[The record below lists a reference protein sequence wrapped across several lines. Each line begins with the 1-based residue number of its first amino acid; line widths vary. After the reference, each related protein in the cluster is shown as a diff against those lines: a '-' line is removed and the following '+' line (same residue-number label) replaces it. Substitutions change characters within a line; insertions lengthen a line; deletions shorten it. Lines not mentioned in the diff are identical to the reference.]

1 MKKLLKELLITQN
14 NLDAEKVL
22 RLPSYDIAQEVKQF
36 SIEDQVIL
44 LNTIPVLKALKF
56 FNI

>member
-1 MKKLLKELLITQN
+1 MKKLLKELLITKN

-22 RLPSYDIAQEVKQF
+22 RHPSYDIAQEVKQF

-44 LNTIPVLKALKF
+44 LDTIPVLKALKF